1 MTTMTPAR
9 SRARTTHP
17 QFAAPS
23 ERAFDAALAGWRTQ
37 GLVGIDEV
45 GRGPLAG
52 PVCAAAV
59 MLPVEFDAALGRDS
73 KAVSARARPS
83 LAQRVE
89 QEARAWGIAW
99 ASVEEIDRLNI
110 LHATELAMRRA
121 LQALL
126 EQPGLSGPLPCALID
141 GNRVPPVQDLAGSAF
156 AVVKGDARVPEI
168 GAASVLAKVARD
180 TLMARYDDEFPG
192 YNFAAHKGYGTRAHQ
207 AALARLGPCEIHRRS
222 FAPVRAL
229 GP

>member
-1 MTTMTPAR
+1 MTAMTSAR
-9 SRARTTHP
+9 TRASTTHP
-17 QFAAPS
+17 QLPVPDDGALDVTLGRW
-23 ERAFDAALAGWRTQ
+23 RAR
-37 GLVGIDEV
+37 GLVGVDEV

-59 MLPVEFDAALGRDS
+59 MLPVEFDPVLGRDS
-73 KAVSARARPS
+73 KAVSARARPG
-83 LAQRVE
+83 LAERVQ

-99 ASVEEIDRLNI
+99 ASVEEIDQLNI

-121 LQALL
+121 VLALL
-126 EQPGLSGPLPCALID
+126 AQSGLTAPLPCALID
-141 GNRVPPVQDLAGSAF
+141 GNRVPPVHDLAGSAF

-180 TLMARYDDEFPG
+180 TLMSRHDDAYPG
-192 YNFAAHKGYGTRAHQ
+192 YDFAAHKGYGTPAHL
-207 AALARLGPCEIHRRS
+207 AALQHLGPCPLHRRS

-229 GP
+229 CS